1 MAPIWPSGYNLT
13 VQSIR
18 LTAGVG
24 AVIMMGDSVGAMVL
38 PGTMG
43 LVMERAGAGA
53 MTAMVLAS
61 IGASAVAFG
70 AIMYFR
76 ARRKAALGAIVSMAA
91 NPAPGS

>member
-1 MAPIWPSGYNLT
+1 
-13 VQSIR
+13 
-18 LTAGVG
+18 
-24 AVIMMGDSVGAMVL
+24 
-38 PGTMG
+38 
-43 LVMERAGAGA
+43 MERAGAGA